1 MCLLCAVE
9 AMSQPTIAPVP
20 EPQWREALAMVF
32 SHLEPGQQRR
42 QLEGIL
48 SAANQQPQTL
58 ACLLGAWRGERLVG
72 AALAQVQAGRT
83 AMVWPPGLA
92 PGESPPTADGL
103 LAAICDW
110 LSSQGVRLAQSL
122 LGDAATAQHDIL
134 ERHGF
139 RHLADLLYLV
149 SGTEEAVSVSPGCA
163 LRFVE
168 YNPQF
173 AGRLAAVVKQTYQD
187 TLDCPALN
195 GVQAIEDVLA
205 GYRAAGV
212 FRPQWWLIVQ
222 HERRDVGC
230 LLLADHPQQGNVE
243 LVYMGLVPHARGRGW
258 GLQIVRHAQWLARLA
273 GRQHLV
279 AAVDAAN
286 QPALHVYALAGFD
299 VWERRAAFVRIFPL

>member
-1 MCLLCAVE
+1 MG
-9 AMSQPTIAPVP
+9 AMPQPTIAQVP
-20 EPQWREALAMVF
+20 EPQWREALALVF
-32 SHLEPGQQRR
+32 SHLEPDQQRR
-42 QLEGIL
+42 QLDGIL
-48 SAANQQPQTL
+48 SGANQQPQTL
-58 ACLLGAWRGERLVG
+58 VSLLGAWRAGRLVG

-122 LGDAATAQHDIL
+122 LGDAAIAQHDIL

-139 RHLADLLYLV
+139 RRLADLLYLV
-149 SGTEEAVSVSPGCA
+149 SGTEEAASVSPSCA
-163 LRFVE
+163 LRFIQ
-168 YNPQF
+168 YKPQF

-195 GVQAIEDVLA
+195 GVQAVEDVLA
-205 GYRAAGV
+205 VYRATGV
-212 FRPQWWLIVQ
+212 FKPQWWLIIE
-222 HERRDVGC
+222 HDRRDVGC
-230 LLLADHPQQGNVE
+230 LLLADHPPQGNAE
-243 LVYMGLVPHARGRGW
+243 LVYMGLVPEVRGRGW
-258 GLQIVRHAQWLARLA
+258 GLEIVRHAQWLARHA

-286 QPALHVYALAGFD
+286 QPALRVYALAGFD
-299 VWERRAAFVRIFPL
+299 VWERRAAFVRIFPI